1 MPLEQAVEKAL
12 RNYIQKVRKSE
23 PVATAYN
30 KRSLSWDNPL
40 FIQKLQQSRV
50 NGGPADRSKITQF
63 FKEVNEDRVARDYR
77 PFEDD
82 VLKNI
87 QAAFDTDE
95 KMALFM
101 ERCAEPMIDNES
113 SDKHAA
119 TAIEYI
125 LDSPDFKWLMNYAAA
140 VEKENL
146 SWEATIG
153 PAVKALKRLG
163 RTSAGKDFDKLAA
176 YAKAHRKPQTV

>member
-1 MPLEQAVEKAL
+1 MRQIIAYHFFDRATFEEIPEKSLVRRVQVHLVKMNIPMLDTDIAQMLQAA
-12 RNYIQKVRKSE
+12 
-23 PVATAYN
+23 
-30 KRSLSWDNPL
+30 
-40 FIQKLQQSRV
+40 
-50 NGGPADRSKITQF
+50 ADKIPQF
-63 FKEVNEDRVARDYR
+63 FKEVNEDKVAREYR

-87 QAAFDTDE
+87 QAAFDIDE

-101 ERCAEPMIDNES
+101 ERCAEPLIENES

-119 TAIEYI
+119 TTIEYI
-125 LDSPDFKWLMNYAAA
+125 LDSGDFKWLMNYAAV

-153 PAVKALKRLG
+153 PAVKALEDLGDLVRARILTSWLLMPKRT
-163 RTSAGKDFDKLAA
+163 RSRRRFDECD
-176 YAKAHRKPQTV
+176 

>member
-1 MPLEQAVEKAL
+1 M
-12 RNYIQKVRKSE
+12 
-23 PVATAYN
+23 
-30 KRSLSWDNPL
+30 
-40 FIQKLQQSRV
+40 
-50 NGGPADRSKITQF
+50 NGGPADRYKIPQS
-63 FKEVNEDRVARDYR
+63 FKEVNEDKVAREYR

-82 VLKNI
+82 VLKSI

-101 ERCAEPMIDNES
+101 ERCAAPLIVNES

-119 TAIEYI
+119 TTIEYI
-125 LDSPDFKWLMNYAAA
+125 LDSGDFKWLMNYAAV

-163 RTSAGKDFDKLAA
+163 RSSAGKDFDKLAA
-176 YAKAHRKPQTV
+176 HAKAHQKPQTV